1 MKIAEGH
8 IRALKSLGYTQA
20 EAHFLYIVGTHSG
33 YFTAQQYLDFACTKR
48 GYRSHALTQKLL
60 ANEHASAEVYR
71 KNARVYHLF
80 SRKIYSAVGKENVR
94 NRRKHEFP
102 FIQTRL
108 LALNF
113 ILTNQQH
120 EYFETEEDKVR
131 YFTGTLGI
139 EQQFLPAKLYL
150 GMRNHEITTRY
161 FVDKFPMFLASTT
174 DSPIITFTYISTGIE
189 KLTAFLTHLHHYLPL
204 FRILPQFNFLFLS
217 PCDPLFLKARALFSS
232 LVKGPLEAPIA
243 QEITRYFR
251 VRRLWQTPQF
261 ATLKTEDVMFLKEA
275 MGRFASE
282 RIEEL
287 YKRWTKGGLS
297 DSQLASLLPDS
308 NRQRCVGFDT
318 CLVKVPRSLAPEI
331 AASG

>member
-1 MKIAEGH
+1 MKIAEDYIH
-8 IRALKSLGYTQA
+8 ALTKLGYTRT
-20 EAHFLYIVGTHSG
+20 EARFLYIVGTHSG

-48 GYRSHALTQKLL
+48 GYRSDALTRKLL
-60 ANEHASAEVYR
+60 ANKHASAETYR

-80 SRKIYSAVGKENVR
+80 SRKIYSAIGKENVR

-108 LALNF
+108 LALGF
-113 ILTNQQH
+113 ILANQQNEH
-120 EYFETEEDKVR
+120 FETEKDKLR
-131 YFTGTLGI
+131 YFTVTLGI
-139 EQQFLPAKLYL
+139 DKQFLPAKLYL
-150 GMRNHEITTRY
+150 GMRSPSITTRY
-161 FVDKFPMFLASTT
+161 FVDKFPMFLAPTT
-174 DSPIITFTYISTGIE
+174 DSTIITFTYISAGGE

-204 FRILPQFNFLFLS
+204 FRSLQQFNFLFLS
-217 PCDPLFLKARALFSS
+217 PCEPLFPKALALFSS
-232 LVKGPLEAPIA
+232 LVKGPLEASIA

-251 VRRLWQTPQF
+251 VRRLWETRQF
-261 ATLKTEDVMFLKEA
+261 ARLKTEDVMFLKEA

-287 YKRWTKGGLS
+287 YKTWTKGGLS

-318 CLVKVPRSLAPEI
+318 CLVKVPRFLASEI
-331 AASG
+331 AA